1 MASPIT
7 VHLAEAAWN
16 DLEDLVNFLLT
27 QGDATAPAL
36 IDFLFDGLRVLTH
49 QPGIGRPADQ
59 GLRELVLHR
68 GKSGYIVKYRYLPER
83 AAVRVLR
90 IRHQRQTGYTERE
103 I

>member
-16 DLEDLVNFLLT
+16 DLEDLVNFLP

-36 IDFLFDGLRVLTH
+36 VDFPFDGLHVLTH
-49 QPGIGRPADQ
+49 QPGIGRPVDQ

-90 IRHQRQTGYTERE
+90 IRHQRQAGYTERE